1 MPLPVGHT
9 LAAYAIYEGNRERI
23 RFFNK
28 PWQTLAF
35 FAVLANLPDIDF
47 LPGFLLGNPN
57 QFHHGFVHSLGA
69 AVVVGLIGAL
79 YFRRRHGGFWP
90 YFGLIAA
97 TYYSHLI
104 LDFFNQDMRAPYG
117 VMLFWPLDSTHY
129 MSPVAL
135 FASVHKSSDSSTFFQ
150 SLFTMHNFWVA
161 LRELVIMSPLAVGV
175 YFYSKRRRS
184 RAPQKSMTLRLA
196 KVKYFRQRTDGAP
209 VYVEV
214 SETHKNP
221 KPKR

>member
-1 MPLPVGHT
+1 MPLPMGHT
-9 LAAYAIYEGNRERI
+9 LAAYAICEGNRDRL
-23 RFFNK
+23 RFFDK
-28 PWQTLAF
+28 PWQTLLF

-57 QFHHGFVHSLGA
+57 RFHHGFVHSLGA
-69 AVVVGLIGAL
+69 AVAVGFLGAL
-79 YFRRRHGGFWP
+79 YFRRRYGRFWP

-117 VMLFWPLDSTHY
+117 VMLFWPLDSTYY

-135 FASVHKSSDSSTFFQ
+135 FASVHKSSDSSTFIQ

-161 LRELVIMSPLAVGV
+161 LRELLLMGPLAAGT
-175 YFYSKRRRS
+175 YFYNKRRRS
-184 RAPQKSMTLRLA
+184 RSPRKSVTLRLA
-196 KVKYFRQRTDGAP
+196 KVKYFRQRAQGAP
-209 VYVEV
+209 AYVELH
-214 SETHKNP
+214 ETRKTP